1 MAERPRERVKL
12 HPVVGHQDLLQALA
26 AAYARGS
33 LPSTLLLHGPK
44 GVGKQR
50 VALWLGQL
58 LACEA
63 PSPAGPCALCPS
75 CRMAL
80 GVEHPDLHWY
90 FPLARPKGVS
100 GERLVGALE
109 DARAK
114 ALAERRSEPIRASY
128 DDELRGLYLGVVQN
142 IRSRA
147 YLRPTMANGQIFIV
161 GDAEMLVSQEASQE
175 AANALLK
182 LLEEPPG
189 ASRFI
194 LTSSEPGRLL
204 PTIRSRTVSIH
215 LTPVPVADV
224 EAFLVDGVSADPNE
238 AAWAAALSQ
247 GAIGRARGFLS
258 DGDAKGPLEALRRKA
273 YVLVD
278 AALSDSPVTGHSV
291 ALSYSP
297 AGARK
302 LMDLFA
308 FVEEWLR
315 DLGAVASG
323 AGDAVFNHDARRRLT
338 EIVSRSGITANDLA
352 LAISAVEEAREL
364 ARGNVNPQLV
374 ISGLIRS
381 IRSRVVDGPLM
392 EMTP

>member
-1 MAERPRERVKL
+1 MKL
-12 HPVVGHQDLLQALA
+12 HPVVGHQDVLRVLA
-26 AAYARGS
+26 GAHARGS

-50 VALWLGQL
+50 VALWLAQL
-58 LACEA
+58 LVCEA
-63 PSPAGPCALCPS
+63 PRQDGPCQECRS

-90 FPLARPKGVS
+90 FPLTRPKGVS
-100 GERLVGALE
+100 GERLAGALE

-114 ALAERRSEPIRASY
+114 ALVERRSQPVRASY

-147 YLRPTMANGQIFIV
+147 YLRPTMADGQIFIV
-161 GDAEMLVSQEASQE
+161 GDAEMLVSQEASPE

-189 ASRFI
+189 TSRFI
-194 LTSSEPGRLL
+194 LTASEPGRLL
-204 PTIRSRTVSIH
+204 PTIRSRSVPLH
-215 LTPVPVADV
+215 LAPPTLEEV
-224 EAFLVDGVSADPNE
+224 EAFLIGSASAEPDE
-238 AAWAAALSQ
+238 AALAAALSQ
-247 GAIGRARGFLS
+247 GAIGRALAFLP
-258 DGDAKGPLEALRRKA
+258 DGDEKGPLEVVRRNA

-278 AALSDSPVTGHSV
+278 AALSGGSAAGYSA

-297 AGARK
+297 TGARK

-323 AGDAVFNHDARRRLT
+323 AGDSVLNHDARPRLE
-338 EIVSRSGITANDLA
+338 EIVRGSGIAASDLT
-352 LAISAVEEAREL
+352 LAMSAVEEAREL

-381 IRSRVVDGPLM
+381 IQSRLAHRRALEVAP
-392 EMTP
+392 

>member
-1 MAERPRERVKL
+1 MKL
-12 HPVVGHQDLLQALA
+12 HSVVGHEDVLQVLA
-26 AAYARGS
+26 QAHARGS

-50 VALWLGQL
+50 VALWLAQL
-58 LACEA
+58 LVCES
-63 PSPAGPCALCPS
+63 PSADGPCQSCPS

-80 GVEHPDLHWY
+80 SIEHPDLHWY
-90 FPLARPKGVS
+90 FPVARPKGVS
-100 GERLVGALE
+100 GERLAGALE
-109 DARAK
+109 DARIK
-114 ALAERRSEPIRASY
+114 ALAERRAQPLRASY

-147 YLRPTMANGQIFIV
+147 HLRPTMADGQIFIV
-161 GDAEMLVSQEASQE
+161 GEAELLVPQESSPE

-204 PTIRSRTVSIH
+204 STIRSRTVP
-215 LTPVPVADV
+215 LRLAPPTTDDV
-224 EAFLVDGVSADPNE
+224 EEFLINSTSAEPDV
-238 AAWAAALSQ
+238 AAWAALLSQ
-247 GAIGRARGFLS
+247 GAIGRALGFLP
-258 DGDAKGPLEALRRKA
+258 DGAEKGPLEALRRKA

-278 AALSDSPVTGHSV
+278 AALTEGRAAGYSAS
-291 ALSYSP
+291 LSYSP
-297 AGARK
+297 AGGRK

-315 DLGAVASG
+315 DFGAVASG
-323 AGDAVFNHDARRRLT
+323 AGDAVLNHDARPRLE
-338 EIVSRSGITANDLA
+338 EIVSRSGIAASDLT
-352 LAISAVEEAREL
+352 LAISAVEEARVL

-381 IRSRVVDGPLM
+381 IQQRVPHQRLA
-392 EMTP
+392 EQSP

>member
-1 MAERPRERVKL
+1 VKI
-12 HPVVGHQDLLQALA
+12 HPVVGHQNALQVLA
-26 AAYARGS
+26 RAHARGS

-50 VALWLGQL
+50 VALWLAQL
-58 LACEA
+58 LVCEA
-63 PSPAGPCALCPS
+63 PSADGPCGACRS

-80 GVEHPDLHWY
+80 RVEHPDLHWY
-90 FPLARPKGVS
+90 FPLARPKSVS
-100 GERLVGALE
+100 GERMATALE
-109 DARAK
+109 DARVR
-114 ALAERRSEPIRASY
+114 ALAERRSQPLRASY

-161 GDAEMLVSQEASQE
+161 GDAELLVPQESSPE

-204 PTIRSRTVSIH
+204 STIRSRTVPLH
-215 LTPVPVADV
+215 LAPPTTDEV
-224 EAFLVDGVSADPNE
+224 EAFLVGSASAEPDV
-238 AAWAAALSQ
+238 AAWAAMLAQ
-247 GAIGRARGFLS
+247 GAIGRALGFLP
-258 DGDAKGPLEALRRKA
+258 DGDEKGPLEALRRKA

-278 AALSDSPVTGHSV
+278 AALSEGSAAGYSA

-302 LMDLFA
+302 LMHLFA

-315 DLGAVASG
+315 DFGAVASG
-323 AGDAVFNHDARRRLT
+323 AGDAVFNHDARSRLE
-338 EIVSRSGITANDLA
+338 EIVSRSGIAASDLT
-352 LAISAVEEAREL
+352 LAMSAVEEAREL

-374 ISGLIRS
+374 ISGLIRG
-381 IRSRVVDGPLM
+381 IHCRVAHRHPAVP
-392 EMTP
+392 TP

>member
-1 MAERPRERVKL
+1 MKL
-12 HPVVGHQDLLQALA
+12 HPVVGHQDVLQVLA
-26 AAYARGS
+26 RAHARGS

-50 VALWLGQL
+50 VALWLAQL
-58 LACEA
+58 LVCEA
-63 PSPAGPCALCPS
+63 PSADGPCQACRS

-80 GVEHPDLHWY
+80 RVEHPDLHWY

-100 GERLVGALE
+100 GERLAGALE
-109 DARAK
+109 DARVK
-114 ALAERRSEPIRASY
+114 ALAERRAEPLRASY

-161 GDAEMLVSQEASQE
+161 GDAELLVPQESSPE

-204 PTIRSRTVSIH
+204 STIRSRSVPLH
-215 LTPVPVADV
+215 LAPPTTDEV
-224 EAFLVDGVSADPNE
+224 EAFLIGSASAEPDV
-238 AAWAAALSQ
+238 AAWAATLSQ
-247 GAIGRARGFLS
+247 GAIGRALGFLP
-258 DGDAKGPLEALRRKA
+258 DGDEKGPLEALRRKA

-278 AALSDSPVTGHSV
+278 AALSEGSAAGYSA

-315 DLGAVASG
+315 DVGAVASG
-323 AGDAVFNHDARRRLT
+323 AGDAVFNHDARSRLE
-338 EIVSRSGITANDLA
+338 EIVSRSGIAASDLT

-374 ISGLIRS
+374 INGLIRS
-381 IRSRVVDGPLM
+381 IQRRVAYRRPVEL
-392 EMTP
+392 TP

>member
-1 MAERPRERVKL
+1 
-12 HPVVGHQDLLQALA
+12 
-26 AAYARGS
+26 
-33 LPSTLLLHGPK
+33 
-44 GVGKQR
+44 
-50 VALWLGQL
+50 
-58 LACEA
+58 
-63 PSPAGPCALCPS
+63 
-75 CRMAL
+75 MAL
-80 GVEHPDLHWY
+80 RVEHPDLHWY

-100 GERLVGALE
+100 GERLAGALE
-109 DARAK
+109 DARVK
-114 ALAERRSEPIRASY
+114 ALAERRSAPLRSSY
-128 DDELRGLYLGVVQN
+128 YDELRGLYLGVVRS

-147 YLRPTMANGQIFIV
+147 YLRPTMANGQIFVV
-161 GDAEMLVSQEASQE
+161 GDAELLVPQESSPE

-204 PTIRSRTVSIH
+204 STIRSRAVPLH
-215 LTPVPVADV
+215 LPPPTTDEV
-224 EAFLVDGVSADPNE
+224 EAFLIDSASAEPDV
-238 AAWAAALSQ
+238 AAWAATLSQ
-247 GAIGRARGFLS
+247 GAIGRALAFLP
-258 DGDAKGPLEALRRKA
+258 DGDEKGPLEALRRKA
-273 YVLVD
+273 YLLVD
-278 AALSDSPVTGHSV
+278 AALSEGSAAGYSA

-323 AGDAVFNHDARRRLT
+323 AGDVVFNHDARPRLE
-338 EIVSRSGITANDLA
+338 EIVSRSSIAASDLT

-381 IRSRVVDGPLM
+381 IQRRMQRRRPVDL
-392 EMTP
+392 TP

>member
-1 MAERPRERVKL
+1 VKL
-12 HPVVGHQDLLQALA
+12 HPVVGHQDVQQVLA
-26 AAYARGS
+26 GAHARDS

-50 VALWLGQL
+50 VALWLAQL
-58 LACEA
+58 LVCEV
-63 PSPAGPCALCPS
+63 PSLDGPCESCPS

-90 FPLARPKGVS
+90 FPIVRPKGVS
-100 GERLVGALE
+100 GDRLVGALE
-109 DARAK
+109 DARMK
-114 ALAERRSEPIRASY
+114 ALVERRAEPLRASY
-128 DDELRGLYLGVVQN
+128 DDELRGLYLGVVKN
-142 IRSRA
+142 IRKRA
-147 YLRPTMANGQIFIV
+147 HLRPTMAEGQIFII
-161 GDAEMLVSQEASQE
+161 GDAELLVPQESSPE

-194 LTSSEPGRLL
+194 LTSCEPGRLL
-204 PTIRSRTVSIH
+204 ATIRSRSVPLH
-215 LTPVPVADV
+215 LAPPTIDEV
-224 EAFLVDGVSADPNE
+224 EEFLMSSASAEPDE
-238 AAWAAALSQ
+238 AAWAARLSQ
-247 GAIGRARGFLS
+247 GAIGRALGFLPDGS
-258 DGDAKGPLEALRRKA
+258 DKGPLEALRRKA

-278 AALSDSPVTGHSV
+278 TALTKSPAAGYST

-315 DLGAVASG
+315 DFGAVAAG
-323 AGDAVFNHDARRRLT
+323 AGDAVFNHDARPRLE
-338 EIVSRSGITANDLA
+338 EIVNRSGIAASDLT
-352 LAISAVEEAREL
+352 LAISAVEEARVL

-374 ISGLIRS
+374 ISGLIRN
-381 IRSRVVDGPLM
+381 IQRRVVRQQVAR
-392 EMTP
+392 

>member
-224 EAFLVDGVSADPNE
+224 EAFLVAGVSADPNE
-238 AAWAAALSQ
+238 AASFLTGTRRALS
-247 GAIGRARGFLS
+247 
-258 DGDAKGPLEALRRKA
+258 RR
-273 YVLVD
+273 
-278 AALSDSPVTGHSV
+278 
-291 ALSYSP
+291 
-297 AGARK
+297 
-302 LMDLFA
+302 
-308 FVEEWLR
+308 
-315 DLGAVASG
+315 
-323 AGDAVFNHDARRRLT
+323 
-338 EIVSRSGITANDLA
+338 
-352 LAISAVEEAREL
+352 
-364 ARGNVNPQLV
+364 
-374 ISGLIRS
+374 
-381 IRSRVVDGPLM
+381 
-392 EMTP
+392 

>member
-1 MAERPRERVKL
+1 MKL
-12 HPVVGHQDLLQALA
+12 HPVVGHQNALQVLA
-26 AAYARGS
+26 RAHARGS

-50 VALWLGQL
+50 VALWLAQL
-58 LACEA
+58 LVCEA
-63 PSPAGPCALCPS
+63 PSADGPCEACRS

-80 GVEHPDLHWY
+80 RVEHPDLHWY
-90 FPLARPKGVS
+90 FPLARPKSVS
-100 GERLVGALE
+100 GERMAAALE
-109 DARAK
+109 DARVT
-114 ALAERRSEPIRASY
+114 ALAERRSQPLRASY

-147 YLRPTMANGQIFIV
+147 YLRPTMTNGQIFIV
-161 GDAEMLVSQEASQE
+161 GDAELLVPQESSPE

-189 ASRFI
+189 TSRFI

-204 PTIRSRTVSIH
+204 STIRSRTVPLH
-215 LTPVPVADV
+215 LAPPTTDEV
-224 EAFLVDGVSADPNE
+224 EAFLVGSASAEPDV
-238 AAWAAALSQ
+238 AAWAAMLAQ
-247 GAIGRARGFLS
+247 GAIGRALGFLP
-258 DGDAKGPLEALRRKA
+258 DGDEKGPLEALRRKA
-273 YVLVD
+273 YALVD
-278 AALSDSPVTGHSV
+278 AALSEGSAAGYSA

-302 LMDLFA
+302 LMPLLA

-315 DLGAVASG
+315 DFGAVAAG
-323 AGDAVFNHDARRRLT
+323 AGDTVFNHDARSRLE
-338 EIVSRSGITANDLA
+338 EIVSRTGIAANDLT
-352 LAISAVEEAREL
+352 LAISAVEDARQL

-381 IRSRVVDGPLM
+381 IQRRVTHRRPAVP
-392 EMTP
+392 TP

>member
-1 MAERPRERVKL
+1 MKL
-12 HPVVGHQDLLQALA
+12 HPVVGHQEAMQVLA
-26 AAYARGS
+26 GAHARGS

-50 VALWLGQL
+50 VALWLAQL
-58 LACEA
+58 LVCEA
-63 PSPAGPCALCPS
+63 SLEDGPCQACPS

-80 GVEHPDLHWY
+80 RIEHPDLHWY
-90 FPLARPKGVS
+90 FPLVRPKGVS
-100 GERLVGALE
+100 GERLAGALE

-114 ALAERRSEPIRASY
+114 ALAERRSEPVRSSY
-128 DDELRGLYLGVVQN
+128 DDELRGLYLGVVRN

-147 YLRPTMANGQIFIV
+147 YMRPTMADGQIFIV

-204 PTIRSRTVSIH
+204 PTIRSRTVPLH
-215 LTPVPVADV
+215 LAPPTVDEV
-224 EAFLVDGVSADPNE
+224 EAFLIDSVSAKPDE

-247 GAIGRARGFLS
+247 GAIGRALGFLP
-258 DGDAKGPLEALRRKA
+258 DGDEKGPLERLRRKA

-278 AALSDSPVTGHSV
+278 AALSESPASGYSV

-297 AGARK
+297 TGARK

-323 AGDAVFNHDARRRLT
+323 AGDAVFNHDARPRLE
-338 EIVSRSGITANDLA
+338 EIVNRSSIAASDLT
-352 LAISAVEEAREL
+352 LAIGAVEEAREL

-381 IRSRVVDGPLM
+381 IRSRVTRRHLVEVP
-392 EMTP
+392 

>member
-1 MAERPRERVKL
+1 MKL
-12 HPVVGHQDLLQALA
+12 HPVVGHQDVLQVLA
-26 AAYARGS
+26 QAHARGS

-50 VALWLGQL
+50 VALWLAQL
-58 LACEA
+58 LVCEA
-63 PSPAGPCALCPS
+63 PSADGPCQSCPS

-90 FPLARPKGVS
+90 FPIARPKGVS

-109 DARAK
+109 DARMK
-114 ALAERRSEPIRASY
+114 ALAERRAEPLRASY
-128 DDELRGLYLGVVQN
+128 DDELRGLYLGVVRN
-142 IRSRA
+142 IRARA
-147 YLRPTMANGQIFIV
+147 HLRPTMAEGQIFIV
-161 GDAEMLVSQEASQE
+161 GDAELLVPQESSPE

-204 PTIRSRTVSIH
+204 ATIRSRTVPLH
-215 LTPVPVADV
+215 LAPPNTDEV
-224 EAFLVDGVSADPNE
+224 EAFLINSVSAEPDV
-238 AAWAAALSQ
+238 AAWAALLSQ
-247 GAIGRARGFLS
+247 GAIGRALGFLP
-258 DGDAKGPLEALRRKA
+258 DGAEKGPLEALRRKA
-273 YVLVD
+273 YALVD
-278 AALSDSPVTGHSV
+278 AALTKGQGAGYSA

-302 LMDLFA
+302 LTDLFA

-315 DLGAVASG
+315 DIGAVACG
-323 AGDAVFNHDARRRLT
+323 AGDAVFNQDARARLE
-338 EIVSRSGITANDLA
+338 EIVSRSGIAPSDLA
-352 LAISAVEEAREL
+352 LAISAVEEARVL
-364 ARGNVNPQLV
+364 AHGNVNPQLV

-381 IRSRVVDGPLM
+381 IQRRVRHQRLA
-392 EMTP
+392 ERTP

>member
-1 MAERPRERVKL
+1 MKL
-12 HPVVGHQDLLQALA
+12 HPVVGHQDAQNVLA
-26 AAYARGS
+26 GAHARGS

-50 VALWLGQL
+50 VALWLAQL
-58 LACEA
+58 LVCEA
-63 PSPAGPCALCPS
+63 PSADGPCQSCPS

-90 FPLARPKGVS
+90 FPIARPKGVS
-100 GERLVGALE
+100 GDRLVGALE
-109 DARAK
+109 DARMK
-114 ALAERRSEPIRASY
+114 ALVERRAEPLRASY

-142 IRSRA
+142 IRKRA
-147 YLRPTMANGQIFIV
+147 YLRPTMARGQIFII
-161 GDAEMLVSQEASQE
+161 GDADLLVPQESSPE

-189 ASRFI
+189 ASQFI

-204 PTIRSRTVSIH
+204 ATIRSRSVPLH
-215 LTPVPVADV
+215 LAPPTTEEVEEFLISNTSAEHDV
-224 EAFLVDGVSADPNE
+224 V
-238 AAWAAALSQ
+238 AWAAMLSQ
-247 GAIGRARGFLS
+247 GAIGRALGFLP
-258 DGDAKGPLEALRRKA
+258 DGSEKGPLEALRRKA
-273 YVLVD
+273 YALVD
-278 AALSDSPVTGHSV
+278 AALKESPGAGYST

-315 DLGAVASG
+315 DFGAVASG
-323 AGDAVFNHDARRRLT
+323 AGDAVFNGDARPRLE
-338 EIVSRSGITANDLA
+338 EIVSRSGIAPSDLA
-352 LAISAVEEAREL
+352 LAISAVEEARVL
-364 ARGNVNPQLV
+364 AHGNVNPQLV

-381 IRSRVVDGPLM
+381 IQRRVRHQRLA
-392 EMTP
+392 ERTP

>member
-1 MAERPRERVKL
+1 MA
-12 HPVVGHQDLLQALA
+12 D
-26 AAYARGS
+26 
-33 LPSTLLLHGPK
+33 
-44 GVGKQR
+44 
-50 VALWLGQL
+50 
-58 LACEA
+58 
-63 PSPAGPCALCPS
+63 
-75 CRMAL
+75 
-80 GVEHPDLHWY
+80 
-90 FPLARPKGVS
+90 
-100 GERLVGALE
+100 
-109 DARAK
+109 
-114 ALAERRSEPIRASY
+114 
-128 DDELRGLYLGVVQN
+128 
-142 IRSRA
+142 
-147 YLRPTMANGQIFIV
+147 GQIFIV

-204 PTIRSRTVSIH
+204 PTIRSRTVPLH
-215 LTPVPVADV
+215 LAPPTVDEV
-224 EAFLVDGVSADPNE
+224 EAFLIDSVSAKPDE

-247 GAIGRARGFLS
+247 GAIGRALGFLP
-258 DGDAKGPLEALRRKA
+258 DGDEKGPLERLRRRA

-278 AALSDSPVTGHSV
+278 AALSESPASGYSV

-297 AGARK
+297 TGARK

-323 AGDAVFNHDARRRLT
+323 AGDAVFNHDARPRLE
-338 EIVSRSGITANDLA
+338 EIVNRSSIAASDLT
-352 LAISAVEEAREL
+352 LAIGAVEEAREL

-381 IRSRVVDGPLM
+381 IRSRVTRRHLAGVP
-392 EMTP
+392 

>member
-1 MAERPRERVKL
+1 MKI
-12 HPVVGHQDLLQALA
+12 HPVVGHQNALQVLA
-26 AAYARGS
+26 RAHARGS

-50 VALWLGQL
+50 VALWLAQL
-58 LACEA
+58 LVCEA
-63 PSPAGPCALCPS
+63 PSADGPCGACRS

-80 GVEHPDLHWY
+80 RVEHPDLHWY
-90 FPLARPKGVS
+90 FPLARPKSVS
-100 GERLVGALE
+100 GERMATALE
-109 DARAK
+109 DARVR
-114 ALAERRSEPIRASY
+114 ALAERRSQPLRASY

-161 GDAEMLVSQEASQE
+161 GDAELLVPQESSPE

-204 PTIRSRTVSIH
+204 STIRSRTVPLH
-215 LTPVPVADV
+215 LAPPTTDEV
-224 EAFLVDGVSADPNE
+224 EAFLVGSASAEPDV
-238 AAWAAALSQ
+238 AAWAAMLAQ
-247 GAIGRARGFLS
+247 GAIGRALGFLP
-258 DGDAKGPLEALRRKA
+258 DGDEKGPLEALRRKA

-278 AALSDSPVTGHSV
+278 AALSEGSAAGYSA

-302 LMDLFA
+302 LMHLFA

-315 DLGAVASG
+315 DFGAVASG
-323 AGDAVFNHDARRRLT
+323 AGDAVFNHDARSRLE
-338 EIVSRSGITANDLA
+338 EIVSRSGIAASDLT
-352 LAISAVEEAREL
+352 LAMSAVEEAREL

-374 ISGLIRS
+374 ISGLIRG
-381 IRSRVVDGPLM
+381 IHCRVAHRHPAVP
-392 EMTP
+392 TP

>member
-1 MAERPRERVKL
+1 MKI
-12 HPVVGHQDLLQALA
+12 HPVVGHQNALQVLA
-26 AAYARGS
+26 RAHARGS

-50 VALWLGQL
+50 VALWLAQL
-58 LACEA
+58 LVCEA
-63 PSPAGPCALCPS
+63 PSADGPCGACRS

-80 GVEHPDLHWY
+80 RVEHPDLHWY
-90 FPLARPKGVS
+90 FPLARPKSVS
-100 GERLVGALE
+100 GERMATALE
-109 DARAK
+109 DARVR
-114 ALAERRSEPIRASY
+114 ALAERRSQPLRASY

-161 GDAEMLVSQEASQE
+161 GDAELLVPQESSPE

-204 PTIRSRTVSIH
+204 STIRSRTVPLH
-215 LTPVPVADV
+215 LAPPTTDEV
-224 EAFLVDGVSADPNE
+224 EAFLVGSASAEPDV
-238 AAWAAALSQ
+238 AAWAAMLAQ
-247 GAIGRARGFLS
+247 GAIGRALGFLP
-258 DGDAKGPLEALRRKA
+258 DGDEKGPLEALRRKA

-278 AALSDSPVTGHSV
+278 AALSEGSAAGYSA
-291 ALSYSP
+291 ALCYAP

-302 LMDLFA
+302 LMHLLA

-315 DLGAVASG
+315 DFGAVAAG
-323 AGDAVFNHDARRRLT
+323 AGDTVFNHDARSHLE
-338 EIVSRSGITANDLA
+338 EIVSRTGIAANDLT
-352 LAISAVEEAREL
+352 LAISAVEDARQL

-381 IRSRVVDGPLM
+381 IHCRVTHRRPAVPA
-392 EMTP
+392 P

>member
-1 MAERPRERVKL
+1 MKL
-12 HPVVGHQDLLQALA
+12 HPVVGHQDVLHVLA
-26 AAYARGS
+26 RAYARDS
-33 LPSTLLLHGPK
+33 LPSTLLLHGPR

-50 VALWLGQL
+50 VALWLAQL
-58 LACEA
+58 LVCEA
-63 PSPAGPCALCPS
+63 PSGDGPCEACRS

-80 GVEHPDLHWY
+80 RVEHPDLHWY

-100 GERLVGALE
+100 GKRLAGALE
-109 DARAK
+109 DAWVK
-114 ALAERRSEPIRASY
+114 ALAERRSQPLHASY

-142 IRSRA
+142 IRRRA

-161 GDAEMLVSQEASQE
+161 GDAELLVPQESSAE

-194 LTSSEPGRLL
+194 LTSSEPGLL
-204 PTIRSRTVSIH
+204 LSTIRSRTVPLH
-215 LTPVPVADV
+215 LSPLTTDEV
-224 EAFLVDGVSADPNE
+224 EAFLIGSAAAEPDM
-238 AAWAAALSQ
+238 AAWAATLSQ
-247 GAIGRARGFLS
+247 GTIGRALGFLPE
-258 DGDAKGPLEALRRKA
+258 GDEKGPLEALRRKA

-278 AALSDSPVTGHSV
+278 AALSEGSAAGYSA

-302 LMDLFA
+302 LMHLFA

-315 DLGAVASG
+315 DFGAVASG
-323 AGDAVFNHDARRRLT
+323 AGDAVFNHDARSRLE
-338 EIVSRSGITANDLA
+338 EIVSRSGIAASDLT
-352 LAISAVEEAREL
+352 LAMSAVEEAREL

-374 ISGLIRS
+374 ISGLIRG
-381 IRSRVVDGPLM
+381 IHCRVAHRHPAVP
-392 EMTP
+392 TP